1 MLQAFLLLDPRAE
14 VPLTVNLE
22 KENQEN
28 IILADQSQKQR
39 LLLFTAALKVILS
52 PYDVAKPLKVRLK
65 KLEVAVDQVLELV
78 YEDQNLAK
86 LDAK

>member
-1 MLQAFLLLDPRAE
+1 M
-14 VPLTVNLE
+14 
-22 KENQEN
+22 
-28 IILADQSQKQR
+28 
-39 LLLFTAALKVILS
+39 FTAALKVILS